1 MAQASERP
9 ELRSAHVIVVGNEK
23 GGTGKST
30 LSIHI
35 ILALLKA
42 GHRVASIDLDT
53 RQRTLTRFLEN
64 RQSWAANAGHAI
76 ELPFHHALE
85 RGRKDSAGENEIV
98 EFTSFAEAISRI
110 EHAYEFAVI
119 DTPASD
125 SYLMRLAHSL
135 ADTLVTPMNDSFIDV
150 DVLARVHND
159 RRERGATA
167 QYAALVLEARR
178 QRRLADAGLIDWV
191 VVRNRMASLQSH
203 NQRQVA
209 GSLGRLSPEL
219 QFRMAEGFGDRV
231 IFREL
236 FPGRP
241 HGSRFDRGGHR
252 QRHALSLAGCRARRG
267 RGAHSQFAPAD
278 TQCAAPAH
286 GGAPSLVRRD
296 AGFLRRLIAKGA
308 TDRGR
313 RREQWPDC
321 PTFKLSTP
329 YRLRGSRARMQLAQP
344 DVSRLHRGRLTGF
357 SLGRLLG
364 FVRALGGDV
373 KIDIRLKTAEDRV
386 RKVA

>member
-1 MAQASERP
+1 MASVSDHP
-9 ELRSAHVIVVGNEK
+9 DLRSAHVIVVGNEK

-35 ILALLKA
+35 VVALLKA
-42 GHRVASIDLDT
+42 GYRVASTDLDT

-64 RQSWAANAGHAI
+64 RRSWGASAGRTI

-85 RGRKDSAGENEIV
+85 RGGLDNAKENDIV
-98 EFTSFAEAISRI
+98 EFTSFAEAISRV
-110 EHAYEFAVI
+110 EHAFEFVVI
-119 DTPASD
+119 DTPATD

-167 QYAALVLEARR
+167 QYAALVIEARR

-191 VVRNRMASLQSH
+191 VVRNRIASLQSN

-219 QFRMAEGFGDRV
+219 QFRMGEGFGDRV

-236 FPGRP
+236 FPVGLTVLDSIEEVTDK
-241 HGSRFDRGGHR
+241 G
-252 QRHALSLAGCRARRG
+252 ALSASQASARAEIEALIDVLRLPARTADIPHIEA
-267 RGAHSQFAPAD
+267 RQIWFA
-278 TQCAAPAH
+278 Q
-286 GGAPSLVRRD
+286 
-296 AGFLRRLIAKGA
+296 
-308 TDRGR
+308 
-313 RREQWPDC
+313 
-321 PTFKLSTP
+321 
-329 YRLRGSRARMQLAQP
+329 
-344 DVSRLHRGRLTGF
+344 
-357 SLGRLLG
+357 
-364 FVRALGGDV
+364 
-373 KIDIRLKTAEDRV
+373 TAEFY
-386 RKVA
+386 KELVASGPAA

>member
-1 MAQASERP
+1 
-9 ELRSAHVIVVGNEK
+9 
-23 GGTGKST
+23 
-30 LSIHI
+30 
-35 ILALLKA
+35 LKA
-42 GHRVASIDLDT
+42 GFRVASIDLDT

-64 RQSWAANAGHAI
+64 RQSWGMSARRMI

-85 RGRKDSAGENEIV
+85 RGGKDSAGENEIV
-98 EFTSFAEAISRI
+98 EFTSFAEAISRV
-110 EHAYEFAVI
+110 EHAFEFVVI

-125 SYLMRLAHSL
+125 SYLTRLAHSL

-191 VVRNRMASLQSH
+191 VVRNRIASLQSN

-236 FPGRP
+236 FPVGLTVLDSIEEVTDK
-241 HGSRFDRGGHR
+241 G
-252 QRHALSLAGCRARRG
+252 ALSASQIAARGEVEALIRTLRLPTRTTEIPHMEARHLWFEQTLEFYKELVANG
-267 RGAHSQFAPAD
+267 PA
-278 TQCAAPAH
+278 
-286 GGAPSLVRRD
+286 
-296 AGFLRRLIAKGA
+296 
-308 TDRGR
+308 
-313 RREQWPDC
+313 E
-321 PTFKLSTP
+321 
-329 YRLRGSRARMQLAQP
+329 RM
-344 DVSRLHRGRLTGF
+344 
-357 SLGRLLG
+357 
-364 FVRALGGDV
+364 
-373 KIDIRLKTAEDRV
+373 
-386 RKVA
+386 